1 MATETEIH
9 YCLNFDLIS
18 IICCVC
24 YEDYWKNLR
33 KSKESVKEFD
43 YSIERKKTFRK
54 FFSEEKTLFH
64 SCVDCFKKVVFNHQD
79 DFSVMNVGDYFWF
92 GQYNKHWTS
101 QYSCLGD
108 IIEGKSVDIGKTC
121 GVCVGKVLMNFKSD
135 FKNV

>member
-1 MATETEIH
+1 MTTETEIH

-79 DFSVMNVGDYFWF
+79 DFLVMNVGDYF
-92 GQYNKHWTS
+92 
-101 QYSCLGD
+101 
-108 IIEGKSVDIGKTC
+108 
-121 GVCVGKVLMNFKSD
+121 
-135 FKNV
+135 